1 MSQNRAEMRS
11 INSGFAAMALPR
23 CSESR
28 DLAEFAPHMLLLV
41 GSQASRSDGSLLAP
55 SQPVQDGSVQTEL
68 HPEAARRDPLY
79 VWNEWELRRRAIQLT
94 NLRQKVTTSSQT
106 ASSCLRRESQ
116 TQVYLPRE
124 SGTNTG
130 VSTGTAPPRSVNY
143 VAGLRGAPGSKMQV
157 VNLVYDPEITIGRGR

>member
-1 MSQNRAEMRS
+1 
-11 INSGFAAMALPR
+11 MALPR

-28 DLAEFAPHMLLLV
+28 DLAELVPHILLLV